1 MDKPPDSARAQEV
14 GPTVEIGMASNTRP
28 AQLPALTGLRFLAA
42 LCVVISHG
50 AHAMTTIGNPLWYEY
65 CAQLSAF
72 GMTLFFVL
80 SGFVIHY
87 NYSEQI
93 TEYRWRG
100 IMNFFIARFARLYPL
115 YIVAVVLVLY
125 EQGIFLSAWEG
136 DAAANESIK
145 FALPFYLSMTQSW
158 IYAVNG
164 EYSLIYQYPSLQVMQ
179 ISWSISTE
187 WFFYMTYPFICI
199 LLTKLTRTHL
209 IWVAWLTGVG
219 ALSIMA
225 AAFGAVD
232 AIDRFGE
239 GHFGPVAA
247 LAHGDQDSF
256 FRWLV
261 FFAPYTRV
269 PEFLLGCLVAAFYRT
284 LQEQRPSIRERRA
297 GRSLSYFALMIVIG
311 LHLIMFSPSHPFPFL
326 TFLHLNFGFAVPVA
340 LLLFGLTRY
349 ETILSRT
356 LSCSWMVACG
366 DASYSIYL
374 LHELILPNAGLNI
387 LPVGQ
392 SFSLTSIMVMRM
404 VVSIAVVIGFSLLT
418 YRILECPA
426 RRFLR
431 RLLSIPLRQPGSELT
446 PTLVAG

>member
-1 MDKPPDSARAQEV
+1 
-14 GPTVEIGMASNTRP
+14 
-28 AQLPALTGLRFLAA
+28 
-42 LCVVISHG
+42 
-50 AHAMTTIGNPLWYEY
+50 
-65 CAQLSAF
+65 
-72 GMTLFFVL
+72 
-80 SGFVIHY
+80 
-87 NYSEQI
+87 
-93 TEYRWRG
+93 
-100 IMNFFIARFARLYPL
+100 
-115 YIVAVVLVLY
+115 
-125 EQGIFLSAWEG
+125 
-136 DAAANESIK
+136 
-145 FALPFYLSMTQSW
+145 
-158 IYAVNG
+158 
-164 EYSLIYQYPSLQVMQ
+164 MQ

-187 WFFYMTYPFICI
+187 WFFYLIYPFICI
-199 LLTKLTRTHL
+199 FLTKFWRTHL
-209 IWVAWLTGVG
+209 IGVAVLTAVG

-225 AAFGAVD
+225 AAFSAVD

-247 LAHGDQDSF
+247 LAHGEQDSF

-261 FFAPYTRV
+261 LFAPYTRV

-284 LQEQRPSIRERRA
+284 LQERRPSTRERRA
-297 GRSLSYFALMIVIG
+297 GRNLCYVALMMVIG

-356 LSCSWMVACG
+356 LSCTWMVACG

-374 LHELILPNAGLNI
+374 LHGLILPNAGLNI

-392 SFSLTSIMVMRM
+392 SFSLTSIMVLRM

-431 RLLSIPLRQPGSELT
+431 RRLSIPIKQSGSELT

>member
-1 MDKPPDSARAQEV
+1 
-14 GPTVEIGMASNTRP
+14 
-28 AQLPALTGLRFLAA
+28 
-42 LCVVISHG
+42 
-50 AHAMTTIGNPLWYEY
+50 
-65 CAQLSAF
+65 
-72 GMTLFFVL
+72 MTLFFVL

-93 TEYRWRG
+93 AEYRWRG
-100 IMNFFIARFARLYPL
+100 TMNFFVARFARLYPL
-115 YIVAVVLVLY
+115 YIVGIVLVLY
-125 EQGIFLSAWEG
+125 EQGIFISAWEG
-136 DAAANESIK
+136 DVAADESIK

-158 IYAVNG
+158 LYAVNG
-164 EYSLIYQYPSLQVMQ
+164 EYSLIYYYPSLEVMQ

-187 WFFYMTYPFICI
+187 WFFYLIYPFICI
-199 LLTKLTRTHL
+199 FLTKFWRTHL
-209 IWVAWLTGVG
+209 IGVAVLTAVG

-225 AAFGAVD
+225 AAFSAVD

-247 LAHGDQDSF
+247 LAHGEQDSF

-261 FFAPYTRV
+261 LFAPYTRV

-284 LQEQRPSIRERRA
+284 LQERRPSTRERRA
-297 GRSLSYFALMIVIG
+297 GRNLCYVALMMVIG

-356 LSCSWMVACG
+356 LSCTWMVACG

-374 LHELILPNAGLNI
+374 LHGLILPNAGLNI

-404 VVSIAVVIGFSLLT
+404 LVAIAVVIGFSLLT

-431 RLLSIPLRQPGSELT
+431 RRLSIPMKQPGSELT